1 MGDGVIRVNK
11 VNNRDFRDLSDYWIY
26 NMHDNRRGV
35 ITAVALSFDSNFLF
49 SGGRDGNVFS
59 YKWGAASVPIRALL
73 RTPAEV
79 CTILIICSI

>member
-11 VNNRDFRDLSDYWIY
+11 VNNSDFRNLSDYWLY

-35 ITAVALSFDSNFLF
+35 ITAVALSFDSRYLF

-59 YKWGAASVPIRALL
+59 YNWGATSEPIRALL

-79 CTILIICSI
+79 CCLLHFLFI